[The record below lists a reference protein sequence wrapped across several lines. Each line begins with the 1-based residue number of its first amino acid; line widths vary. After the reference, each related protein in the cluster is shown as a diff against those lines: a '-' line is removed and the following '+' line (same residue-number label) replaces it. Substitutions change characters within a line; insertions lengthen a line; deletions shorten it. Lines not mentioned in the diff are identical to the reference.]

1 MRQFFGMSQSGNL
14 QEAVRGLARP
24 EFIMLM
30 SNKAQFEDH
39 VKQLEK
45 LYPGI
50 PSIGCIGMSYDTR
63 VVESG
68 VGVVAFSEGVSAAAN
83 VLEEVSTMPVKYIER
98 LEKDIASVGGT
109 SRDTVCID
117 FCAGNDA
124 CALTTMHTS
133 LSPRGISLVGGTGD
147 DGRVSANGQVYRDA
161 VAYGIVRNHNGRVKT
176 YKENIYHPMGNYR
189 FIASQTDKSQYIL
202 GALDGKPAK
211 QVYQS
216 ILHVTEQAVDRE
228 HGGPSWKFLAD
239 LADGLPGNG
248 LVIPQLQH
256 NQHIRVIDLAEAGQG
271 IAVNLLDGNDADI
284 LSVQFPKGVLEGL
297 GQNLLVR
304 HVKDFLVDL
313 LGRLAVETSENV
325 IGLVCIGSDEAVIS
339 KLVVDVFFVGLHP
352 ALQVADDPVSH
363 RVRIDDSVGGHFSR
377 IPGPAHQGDA
387 LRLQDR
393 VEGGEH
399 AGIVAGTEVDAHGI
413 AAVPVYFCHVLL

>member
-68 VGVVAFSEGVSAAAN
+68 VGVIAFSEGVSAAAN

-216 ILHVTEQAVDRE
+216 ILHVTDQEILTQTFKNPFGKLNGEDICIISIKEVNGNALACFRQVNDSDVLIMLELGDYKAITRETIRQICQEFPRRSAVFSVNCLFRYKLFSE
-228 HGGPSWKFLAD
+228 HGYMDEYLREMKNLGSHA
-239 LADGLPGNG
+239 G
-248 LVIPQLQH
+248 LV
-256 NQHIRVIDLAEAGQG
+256 GY
-271 IAVNLLDGNDADI
+271 
-284 LSVQFPKGVLEGL
+284 
-297 GQNLLVR
+297 
-304 HVKDFLVDL
+304 
-313 LGRLAVETSENV
+313 
-325 IGLVCIGSDEAVIS
+325 
-339 KLVVDVFFVGLHP
+339 
-352 ALQVADDPVSH
+352 
-363 RVRIDDSVGGHFSR
+363 
-377 IPGPAHQGDA
+377 
-387 LRLQDR
+387 
-393 VEGGEH
+393 GEH
-399 AGIVAGTEVDAHGI
+399 YNNRFVNQSMTCVVFE
-413 AAVPVYFCHVLL
+413 